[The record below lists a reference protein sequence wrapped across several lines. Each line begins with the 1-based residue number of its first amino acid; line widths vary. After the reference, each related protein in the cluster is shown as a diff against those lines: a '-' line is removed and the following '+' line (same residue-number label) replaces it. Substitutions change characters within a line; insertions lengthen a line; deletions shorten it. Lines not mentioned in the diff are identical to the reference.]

1 MQHAKLFLNKI
12 IDEEADISAL
22 KKYNISKDDMHS
34 DVDRN
39 TLNFIER
46 YAEENGGKAPSY
58 AVVADS
64 VEGFEYIP
72 GVTDSYSYLANKI
85 KDYTAKKLIVDLFE
99 PKKGEDLSEFER
111 NLTDL
116 SGQEFVNKWL
126 PSVIESV
133 KMRTSV
139 RKEVGNTLIDIKE
152 SVKEEYLKR
161 EIGESFT
168 KWNTPFSLLDKEISG
183 LFSGDVY
190 GIIAESGRG
199 KTYLICKFVDS
210 LLRQGANVLL
220 KSFEMKEYILI
231 ARLISIATAKD
242 ELFLDEVGR
251 KVGLPNHQILTGNL
265 EGATREQFMELLD
278 KLDTYYKG
286 NLYLQ
291 AKSDAGLTRSLDEL
305 ESELQNA
312 DIDVV
317 VLDPFYGL
325 SDVYGRNQNKTTGG
339 AAEQAATR
347 FENIVGDNDVVGI
360 YAVQA
365 TVEKK
370 ETNEDGNRE
379 LNLPTRDQVKTSKRL
394 LDIATN
400 LISFDSLEKEG
411 RAMLG
416 IEKGRNGGE
425 DFQLELTALF
435 DYGVLEELAVGDN
448 AMEGFD
454 F

>member
-1 MQHAKLFLNKI
+1 MQHAKLFLNKVI
-12 IDEEADISAL
+12 EDNDVAAL
-22 KKYNISKDDMHS
+22 RRHDVYESDMYTET
-34 DVDRN
+34 DRA
-39 TLNFIER
+39 TIEFIEK
-46 YAEENGGKAPSY
+46 YSQENGGKAPSY
-58 AVVADS
+58 AVVADN

-72 GVTDSYSYLANKI
+72 EISDNFEYLARKI
-85 KDYTAKKLIVDLFE
+85 KDYSAKREVVKWFDTGV
-99 PKKGEDLSEFER
+99 FER
-111 NLTDL
+111 KLNEL
-116 SGQEFVNKWL
+116 GGNEFVNNWL
-126 PSVIESV
+126 PSALESV

-139 RKEVGNTLIDIKE
+139 REEVGSTLSDIKE
-152 SVKEEYLKR
+152 SVKKEYLKR
-161 EIGESFT
+161 EKGESFT
-168 KWNTPFSLLDKEISG
+168 KWDTPFSLLDKEITG

-190 GIIAESGRG
+190 GVIAESGRG

-220 KSFEMKEYILI
+220 KSYEMKEYILI

-265 EGATREQFMELLD
+265 EGATREQFMALLD
-278 KLDTYYKG
+278 ELDTYYKG

-291 AKSDAGLTRSLDEL
+291 AKSAPNLTRSLDEL
-305 ESELQNA
+305 EGELQKA

-325 SDVYGRNQNKTTGG
+325 TDVYGRNQNKTKGG

-347 FENIVGDNDVVGI
+347 FENIIGDNDVVGI

-365 TVEKK
+365 TVERK
-370 ETNEDGNRE
+370 ETDEDGKRE

-394 LDIATN
+394 LEIATN
-400 LISFDSLEKEG
+400 LFSFDSLEREG

-416 IEKGRNGGE
+416 IEKGRSGGE
-425 DFQLELTALF
+425 DFQIELTALF
-435 DYGVLEELAVGDN
+435 DYGVLEELAVGED
-448 AMEGFD
+448 AIKEFD

>member
-1 MQHAKLFLNKI
+1 MHN
-12 IDEEADISAL
+12 DI
-22 KKYNISKDDMHS
+22 
-34 DVDRN
+34 DRN
-39 TLNFIER
+39 TYRFIEK
-46 YAEENGGKAPSY
+46 YAQENGGKTPSY
-58 AVVADS
+58 AVVADN
-64 VEGFEYIP
+64 VEGYEYIP
-72 GVTDSYSYLANKI
+72 GVSDSYSYLARQI
-85 KDYTAKKLIVDLFE
+85 KDYSAQQGIVDLFRT
-99 PKKGEDLSEFER
+99 GEFER
-111 NLTDL
+111 KLNELG
-116 SGQEFVNKWL
+116 GQEFVNKWL
-126 PSVIESV
+126 PTVLESV
-133 KMRTSV
+133 KMRTTVRETIGKTLDEIKISV
-139 RKEVGNTLIDIKE
+139 R
-152 SVKEEYLKR
+152 EEYLKR
-161 EIGESFT
+161 ELGESYT

-183 LFSGDVY
+183 FFSGDVY

-199 KTYLICKFVDS
+199 KTYLICKIVDS
-210 LLRQGANVLL
+210 LLRQGANVLM
-220 KSFEMKEYILI
+220 KSFELKEFMVI

-242 ELFLDEVGR
+242 ELFLDELGR
-251 KVGLPNHQILTGNL
+251 KVGIPNRQILSGNL
-265 EGATREQFMELLD
+265 EGATREQFLAMVDSLD
-278 KLDTYYKG
+278 SYYKG

-291 AKSDAGLTRSLDEL
+291 AKSDESLTRTLDDL
-305 ESELQNA
+305 ESELSRE

-325 SDVYGRNQNKTTGG
+325 SDVYGRNQNRTTGG

-370 ETNEDGNRE
+370 STDEEGRRE

-400 LISFDSLEKEG
+400 LFSFDSLEIEG

-435 DYGVLEELAVGDN
+435 DYGVLEELATGEE
-448 AMEGFD
+448 AMQGFD

>member
-12 IDEEADISAL
+12 IDEDGDVSAI
-22 KKYNISKDDMHS
+22 KKYNISKDDMYS
-34 DVDRN
+34 DIDKN
-39 TLNFIER
+39 TLEFIEK

-72 GVTDSYSYLANKI
+72 GVTDSYSYLARQI
-85 KDYTAKKLIVDLFE
+85 KDYSATMKVVELFDT
-99 PKKGEDLSEFER
+99 GAFER
-111 NLTDL
+111 NLSEMGGHD
-116 SGQEFVNKWL
+116 FVNKWL
-126 PSVIESV
+126 PSAIESI

-139 RKEVGNTLIDIKE
+139 REDVGNTLTDIKK

-242 ELFLDEVGR
+242 EVFLDEVGR

-265 EGATREQFMELLD
+265 EGATREQFMSLLD
-278 KLDTYYKG
+278 RLDSYYKG

-291 AKSDAGLTRSLDEL
+291 SKSDAGLTRSLDEL

-325 SDVYGRNQNKTTGG
+325 SDVYGRNQNRTTGG

-370 ETNEDGNRE
+370 ETSEDGTRE

>member
-1 MQHAKLFLNKI
+1 MQNSKLFLNKI
-12 IDEEADISAL
+12 IEEGDYTAL
-22 KKYNISKDDMHS
+22 SRYNITIDDMHN
-34 DVDRN
+34 DIDRN
-39 TLNFIER
+39 TFRFIEK
-46 YAEENGGKAPSY
+46 YAQENGGKAPSY
-58 AVVADS
+58 AVVADN
-64 VEGFEYIP
+64 VEGYEYIP
-72 GVTDSYSYLANKI
+72 GVSDSYSYLARQI
-85 KDYTAKKLIVDLFE
+85 KDYSAQQGIVDLFRT
-99 PKKGEDLSEFER
+99 GEFER
-111 NLTDL
+111 KLNELG
-116 SGQEFVNKWL
+116 GQEFVNKWL
-126 PSVIESV
+126 PTVLESV
-133 KMRTSV
+133 KMRTTV
-139 RKEVGNTLIDIKE
+139 RETIGKTLDEIKV

-161 EIGESFT
+161 ELGESYT

-183 LFSGDVY
+183 FFSGDVY

-199 KTYLICKFVDS
+199 KTYLICKIIDS

-220 KSFEMKEYILI
+220 KSFELKEFMLI

-242 ELFLDEVGR
+242 ELFLDELGR
-251 KVGLPNHQILTGNL
+251 KVGIPNRQILSGNL
-265 EGATREQFMELLD
+265 EGATREQFLTMLD
-278 KLDTYYKG
+278 SLDSYYKG

-291 AKSDAGLTRSLDEL
+291 AKSDPSLTRTLDDLEAEL
-305 ESELQNA
+305 SRE

-325 SDVYGRNQNKTTGG
+325 SDVYGRNQNRTTGG

-347 FENIVGDNDVVGI
+347 FENIIGDNDVVGI

-370 ETNEDGNRE
+370 TTDEEGRRE

-400 LISFDSLEKEG
+400 LISFDSLEQEG
-411 RAMLG
+411 RALLG

-425 DFQLELTALF
+425 DFRLELTALF
-435 DYGVLEELAVGDN
+435 DYGVLEELATGEE
-448 AMEGFD
+448 ALAGFN

>member
-1 MQHAKLFLNKI
+1 MQHAKLFLNKVI
-12 IDEEADISAL
+12 EENDVAAL
-22 KKYNISKDDMHS
+22 ARHNVNEGDMHT
-34 DVDRN
+34 DTDRN
-39 TLNFIER
+39 TLRFIED
-46 YAEENGGKAPSY
+46 YAQQNGGKAPSY

-64 VEGFEYIP
+64 VEGFEYVP
-72 GVTDSYSYLANKI
+72 EVSDSYAYLARNI
-85 KDYTAKKLIVDLFE
+85 KDFSAQKAVVDWFE
-99 PKKGEDLSEFER
+99 TGEFER
-111 NLTDL
+111 KLNEL
-116 SGQEFVNKWL
+116 GGKEFIEKWL
-126 PSVIESV
+126 PSALESV
-133 KMRTSV
+133 KMRTRV
-139 RKEVGNTLIDIKE
+139 REHVGKTLEEIKE
-152 SVKEEYLKR
+152 SVKDEYLKR

-168 KWNTPFSLLDKEISG
+168 RWKTPFSLLDKEISG

-199 KTYLICKFVDS
+199 KTYLICKIVDS
-210 LLRQGANVLL
+210 LLRQGANVLM
-220 KSFEMKEYILI
+220 KSFEMKEYILV

-278 KLDTYYKG
+278 KLDTYYNG
-286 NLYLQ
+286 NIYLQ

-347 FENIVGDNDVVGI
+347 FENIVGDYDVVGI

-370 ETNEDGNRE
+370 STEDRKS
-379 LNLPTRDQVKTSKRL
+379 V
-394 LDIATN
+394 
-400 LISFDSLEKEG
+400 
-411 RAMLG
+411 
-416 IEKGRNGGE
+416 
-425 DFQLELTALF
+425 
-435 DYGVLEELAVGDN
+435 V
-448 AMEGFD
+448 
-454 F
+454 

>member
-12 IDEEADISAL
+12 VEDGDVNAIARH
-22 KKYNISKDDMHS
+22 NITNDDMHAEA
-34 DVDRN
+34 DRN
-39 TLNFIER
+39 TLEFIEK
-46 YAEENGGKAPSY
+46 YAEENGGQAPSY

-72 GVTDSYSYLANKI
+72 GVTDSYSYLARQI
-85 KDYTAKKLIVDLFE
+85 KDYSATQEVVGWFE
-99 PKKGEDLSEFER
+99 SGVFER
-111 NLTDL
+111 KLTEL
-116 SGQEFVNKWL
+116 GGQEFVNNWL
-126 PSVIESV
+126 PSVVESV

-139 RKEVGNTLIDIKE
+139 REEVGSTLADIKE
-152 SVKEEYLKR
+152 SVKEEYLRR
-161 EIGESFT
+161 ELGESFT
-168 KWNTPFSLLDKEISG
+168 KWDSPFSLLDKEISG

-220 KSFEMKEYILI
+220 KSFEMKEYILV

-251 KVGLPNHQILTGNL
+251 KVGLPNQQILTGNL
-265 EGATREQFMELLD
+265 EGATREQFMTLLD
-278 KLDTYYKG
+278 ELDTYYKG

-291 AKSDAGLTRSLDEL
+291 AKSASNLTRTLDDL
-305 ESELQNA
+305 ESELQKV

-325 SDVYGRNQNKTTGG
+325 SDVYGRNQNKTKGG

-347 FENIVGDNDVVGI
+347 FENIIGDNDVVGI

-365 TVEKK
+365 TVERK
-370 ETNEDGNRE
+370 EKDEDGKRE

-394 LDIATN
+394 LEIATN

-411 RAMLG
+411 RAMIGL
-416 IEKGRNGGE
+416 EKGRNGGE
-425 DFQLELTALF
+425 DTQIELTALF

>member
-1 MQHAKLFLNKI
+1 MQHAKLFLNKVIEDRDVSAI
-12 IDEEADISAL
+12 IRH
-22 KKYNISKDDMHS
+22 NISKGDMHS
-34 DVDRN
+34 NTDRN
-39 TLNFIER
+39 TLEFIER
-46 YAEENGGKAPSY
+46 YAEENDGQTPSY

-72 GVTDSYSYLANKI
+72 GVTDGYSYLARQI
-85 KDYTAKKLIVDLFE
+85 KDYSAVQEVVGWFE
-99 PKKGEDLSEFER
+99 TGEFER
-111 NLTDL
+111 QL
-116 SGQEFVNKWL
+116 SELGGHKFVNNWL
-126 PSVIESV
+126 PSVVESV

-139 RKEVGNTLIDIKE
+139 REEVGSTLTDIKE
-152 SVKEEYLKR
+152 SVKDEYIKR
-161 EIGESFT
+161 ELGESFT

-190 GIIAESGRG
+190 GVIAESGRG

-210 LLRQGANVLL
+210 LLRQGANVLM
-220 KSFEMKEYILI
+220 KSYEMKEYILI

-251 KVGLPNHQILTGNL
+251 KVGLPNQQILTGKL
-265 EGATREQFMELLD
+265 EGATRGQFMALLNE
-278 KLDTYYKG
+278 LDTYYKG

-291 AKSDAGLTRSLDEL
+291 AKSNPNLTRSLDEL
-305 ESELQNA
+305 EGELQKA

-325 SDVYGRNQNKTTGG
+325 SDVYGRNQNKTKGG

-347 FENIVGDNDVVGI
+347 FENIIGDNDVVGI

-365 TVEKK
+365 TVERK
-370 ETNEDGNRE
+370 ETDEEGNRE

-394 LDIATN
+394 LEIATN
-400 LISFDSLEKEG
+400 LFSFDSLEKEG
-411 RAMLG
+411 RAMIGL
-416 IEKGRNGGE
+416 EKGRNGGE
-425 DFQLELTALF
+425 DAQIELTALF
-435 DYGVLEELAVGDN
+435 DYGVLEELAVGKD
-448 AMEGFD
+448 ALKEFD